1 MKKIILLLN
10 ILLILTFNSKAQDKK
25 STFEAV
31 KVERKTSAG
40 DATGWMVFIPD
51 AELKTIESDWK
62 SKVFRAGKYSKKD
75 GDPKPVYT
83 KNDLERIAFYTS
95 VDELYPKPI
104 IVYAFI
110 NSEEGGVKVSAFF
123 NVDNDFASDS
133 LHEDLFL
140 SSKNFM
146 KEFLIESIKFVKS
159 EELKDEKSKLKS
171 LEKEHASLK
180 KQRDNYEKSIVKSSS
195 DIVDYENQVKTNLTD
210 QKLANDHISDIKLT
224 LASVAPDTEAHKE
237 FTKRLKT
244 EEKKLKSLV
253 SKNKSLQSKIGS
265 EHQSIRSNEEKIEQ
279 NVKDQERQVQLIEQ
293 QTALIDQKEKELEK
307 IK

>member
-1 MKKIILLLN
+1 MKKILLLLS
-10 ILLILTFNSKAQDKK
+10 ILLISGFYSKAQEKK
-25 STFEAV
+25 SLFEV
-31 KVERKTSAG
+31 VRVERKTSAG

-51 AELKTIESDWK
+51 VELKTIESDWK

-95 VDELYPKPI
+95 VDALYPKPI
-104 IVYAFI
+104 IVYSFI

-146 KEFLIESIKFVKS
+146 NEFLIESIRKVKS
-159 EELKDEKSKLKS
+159 DDIKKEKTKLKT
-171 LEKEHASLK
+171 LEKELSTLK

-195 DIVDYENQVKTNLTD
+195 NIVDYENQVKTGLSD
-210 QKLANDHISDIKLT
+210 QKLVTDHISDIKLT
-224 LASVAPDTEAHKE
+224 LAGVAPDTEAHEE
-237 FTKRLKT
+237 FTKRQKT
-244 EEKKLKSLV
+244 EEKKLKKLV
-253 SKNKSLQSKIGS
+253 SKNKSLQSKIS
-265 EHQSIRSNEEKIEQ
+265 SQHQSIRSNKEKIEK

-293 QTALIDQKEKELEK
+293 QVTLIDQKEKELES